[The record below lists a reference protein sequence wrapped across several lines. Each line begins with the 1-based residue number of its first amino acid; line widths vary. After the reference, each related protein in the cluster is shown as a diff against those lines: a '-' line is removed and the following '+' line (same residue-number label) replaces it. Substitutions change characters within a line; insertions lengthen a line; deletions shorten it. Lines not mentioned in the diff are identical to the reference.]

1 MKIKNND
8 YSYNHFPSIS
18 GEWSLAES
26 FQCFLIYEQLDLQ
39 PNDSEEK
46 FDSQESPLGSIEKT
60 PKRLN
65 LAD

>member
-8 YSYNHFPSIS
+8 YSYNHLPSIS

-39 PNDSEEK
+39 HNDSEEK
-46 FDSQESPLGSIEKT
+46 FDSQESPLGSTET
-60 PKRLN
+60 SQKRLN
-65 LAD
+65 PAD